1 MQLAK
6 KDIGKDTIVITEET
20 ILKGFKDENIK
31 IRRVA
36 PMSYLL
42 NVDKFFEKS
51 LKIFTELEE
60 NENKEKVFSFE
71 VSYEGCICT
80 KKEEATS
87 FAEKTLQFFKG
98 EEDNFSDLLFTQLLR
113 GKMESLLIPE
123 LYKKKDLIHVN
134 LELKGIGVVELNNK
148 IISIFNK
155 VEFLYDDIKILNC
168 VKTIPEGMEDKLIIK
183 FIPNGF
189 EDRYI
194 TFEKISS
201 CTKTRIN
208 KDDTIHYAITSI
220 VNQKQKILDLNEYK
234 IVYDDNY
241 VSRGISLINKIN
253 SDKEVPVFDL
263 DIDF

>member
-6 KDIGKDTIVITEET
+6 KDIGKDTIIITEET
-20 ILKGFKDENIK
+20 ILEGFKDESIK

-42 NVDKFFEKS
+42 NDDKFFEKS

-87 FAEKTLQFFKG
+87 FAKKVLEFFKG
-98 EEDNFSDLLFTQLLR
+98 KEDNFSDIISIELLR
-113 GKMESLLIPE
+113 GKMESLIVPE

-134 LELKGIGVVELNNK
+134 LELEGIGVVELNNK

-155 VEFLYDDIKILNC
+155 IDFSYDSISILNC
-168 VKTIPEGMEDKLIIK
+168 VKTIPEGIEDKLIIK

-208 KDDTIHYAITSI
+208 RDDTIHYAITSV

-241 VSRGISLINKIN
+241 VSKGISLINKIN